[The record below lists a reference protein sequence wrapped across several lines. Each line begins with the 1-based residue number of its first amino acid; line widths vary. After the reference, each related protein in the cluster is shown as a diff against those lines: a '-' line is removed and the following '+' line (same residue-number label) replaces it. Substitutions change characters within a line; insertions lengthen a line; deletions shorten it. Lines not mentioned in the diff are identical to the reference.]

1 MGIFPLV
8 AACRR
13 CARALVAGAPAADWT
28 MVTWRTRCSAAT
40 AAIDLIGLHRLGWTY
55 PRASI
60 LRIGA
65 DQGHDAL
72 RREIDQRQY
81 DLLVMGGYSHAMWF
95 EFMFGGVTQSLLLSS
110 KIPILVS
117 H

>member
-1 MGIFPLV
+1 MIDSS
-8 AACRR
+8 
-13 CARALVAGAPAADWT
+13 AGNN
-28 MVTWRTRCSAAT
+28 
-40 AAIDLIGLHRLGWTY
+40 AIDAKSLSEHLAHHGVEVGT
-55 PRASI
+55 SI

-65 DQGHDAL
+65 DQEHDAL
-72 RREIDQRQY
+72 RREIDQQQY